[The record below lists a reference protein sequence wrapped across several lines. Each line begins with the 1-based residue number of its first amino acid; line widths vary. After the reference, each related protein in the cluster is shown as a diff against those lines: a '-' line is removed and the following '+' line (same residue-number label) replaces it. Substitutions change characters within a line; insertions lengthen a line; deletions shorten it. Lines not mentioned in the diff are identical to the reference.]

1 MRNELN
7 KNRYTVTYDTCFSEV
22 VKQCATVKRS
32 DSSHTWIDSD
42 IHKSYCN
49 LHKLGLAHSVETW
62 LDDKL
67 VGGLYGVSIG
77 QMFFGESMF
86 SNSTNASKFALIHLV
101 GKLVDWGFGPIDC
114 QIMNPH
120 LESLGASEIPRED
133 FSTLLSHKL
142 KSAPTKKGPLTNL

>member
-7 KNRYTVTYDTCFSEV
+7 KNRYTVTYDTCFSDV
-22 VKQCATVKRS
+22 VKKCATVKRS

-42 IHKSYCN
+42 IYNAYCN

-62 LDDKL
+62 LDDEL

-86 SNSTNASKFALIHLV
+86 STSTNASKFALINLV
-101 GKLVDWGFGPIDC
+101 GKLADWGFGPIDC

-120 LESLGASEIPRED
+120 LESLGAIEIPRED
-133 FSTLLSHKL
+133 FSTLLTNKL
-142 KSAPTKKGPLTNL
+142 KSAPTKKGPWTNL